1 MRADEFIKE
10 EEKLDEILPL
20 ITGAA
25 SLVGGAAKLAGG
37 VASGVGAVAKGVGKG
52 VGAVARGAGQAVG
65 AVGSAVAKKLG
76 PKDDEE
82 DSPELDQAKDQMLK
96 PGNDIEL
103 PTSTTGGPSKFK
115 VTGRR
120 GPDVELQNPDAAT
133 NAQEPAK
140 IVYKADALKKVMSA
154 K

>member
-1 MRADEFIKE
+1 MRADEFISEKQ
-10 EEKLDEILPL
+10 KLDEILPL

-25 SLVGGAAKLAGG
+25 SLAGG
-37 VASGVGAVAKGVGKG
+37 VARGAGAVASGVGKG
-52 VGAVARGAGQAVG
+52 VGAAVKGIGKAVG
-65 AVGSAVAKKLG
+65 AAGSAVAKKLG

-115 VTGRR
+115 ITGRR

-133 NAQEPAK
+133 NALEPAK
-140 IVYKADALKKVMSA
+140 IVYKADALKKAMST